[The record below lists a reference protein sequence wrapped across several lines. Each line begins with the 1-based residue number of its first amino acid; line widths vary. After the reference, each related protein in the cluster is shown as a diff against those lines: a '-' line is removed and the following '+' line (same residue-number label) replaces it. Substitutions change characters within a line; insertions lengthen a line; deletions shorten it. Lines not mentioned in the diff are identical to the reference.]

1 MPFLVGVTERGSHTK
16 IACDRTLNVAR
27 RGGLALRAVV
37 QLYTTFKLISGFT
50 SNNIDGTLVGVS
62 TKKCRLRA
70 LNHLNAF
77 YLRDRQTVQT
87 RRHN

>member
-27 RGGLALRAVV
+27 RGGLALRALV

-50 SNNIDGTLVGVS
+50 SNNIDGT
-62 TKKCRLRA
+62 
-70 LNHLNAF
+70 
-77 YLRDRQTVQT
+77 
-87 RRHN
+87 